1 MIENVKC
8 PKCGGPMASRVQG
21 ASGQRFWG
29 CKAYPACRGT
39 RDTDGNA
46 PHEREV
52 VSRNPAED
60 LRDEGILPSARR
72 SLGPRWRQ

>member
-46 PHEREV
+46 PSERDRGPRLPFDKDVE
-52 VSRNPAED
+52 P
-60 LRDEGILPSARR
+60 DELPSQRR
-72 SLGPRWRQ
+72 GIGPRWRQ